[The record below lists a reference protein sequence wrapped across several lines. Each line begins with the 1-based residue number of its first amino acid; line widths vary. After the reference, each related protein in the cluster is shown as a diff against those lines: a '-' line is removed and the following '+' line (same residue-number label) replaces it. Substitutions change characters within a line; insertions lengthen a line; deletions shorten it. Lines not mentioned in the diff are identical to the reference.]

1 MHVALTV
8 LHLCSVTSSGAWLWL
23 CLCARQVYL
32 PVHALP
38 LLLFRFKKV
47 VADPLSF
54 VGGTAQATLLSAAF
68 LTMYGNAV
76 KAAICGCRN
85 LRG

>member
-1 MHVALTV
+1 M
-8 LHLCSVTSSGAWLWL
+8 
-23 CLCARQVYL
+23 QVYL

-47 VADPLSF
+47 ASDPLSF
-54 VGGTAQATLLSAAF
+54 VSGTARATLLSAAF

>member
-1 MHVALTV
+1 M
-8 LHLCSVTSSGAWLWL
+8 
-23 CLCARQVYL
+23 
-32 PVHALP
+32 HALP